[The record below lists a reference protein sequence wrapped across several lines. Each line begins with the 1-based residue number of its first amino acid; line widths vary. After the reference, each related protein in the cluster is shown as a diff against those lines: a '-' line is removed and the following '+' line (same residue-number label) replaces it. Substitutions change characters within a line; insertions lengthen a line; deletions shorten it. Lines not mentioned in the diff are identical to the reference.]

1 MIILALLI
9 GGTAMAATMP
19 SAVAPQIKKPVSSE
33 SYDDASFEETVSYA
47 INNLTDPIPTEK
59 RLMELKSV
67 YYDLVE
73 KRISHEYYPLAK
85 DTADYLIYVMK
96 AAEGFQEYDEHIG
109 ARHIDMDMYFES
121 QNRPNWMGM
130 QRNWMNISA
139 LYPGATPSPII
150 KDDRIPGGL
159 SSPSVL

>member
-1 MIILALLI
+1 MYRPACICSMIILALLI

-73 KRISHEYYPLAK
+73 KRISPEYYPLAK
-85 DTADYLIYVMK
+85 DTADYLFYVMK

-109 ARHIDMDMYFES
+109 TRHIDMDMYFES
-121 QNRPNWMGM
+121 QEQAQLDLGRAKEL
-130 QRNWMNISA
+130 WMNISA
-139 LYPGATPSPII
+139 LYPGATPVSHN
-150 KDDRIPGGL
+150 
-159 SSPSVL
+159 